1 MLSICLK
8 TANLERKKYLGNYWN
23 IAKQTATQMRNIWIF
38 SLFQLLLLSLSTKIL
53 WLTTIEKLC
62 IIYIYGIHHWR
73 IIWSSYRDL
82 AWVGFEPTTTEF
94 RSDVLTGS
102 EIRQWAQLAL
112 RANLVQLLQFHR
124 LLHLVIPF
132 LSLACYQTINIPF
145 CQKLREMWTDFRCII
160 HGPVIP
166 KQCMM
171 ALNVGLH
178 CSIKFAKIEQARN
191 ITWIQLLWDKNKWLN
206 KCSFKDSVFK
216 NDN

>member
-1 MLSICLK
+1 MPNRLLRKRGISEYSHIISIAFTVFFK
-8 TANLERKKYLGNYWN
+8 QDIMINYHRKNY
-23 IAKQTATQMRNIWIF
+23 I
-38 SLFQLLLLSLSTKIL
+38 LFIYMVF
-53 WLTTIEKLC
+53 TIEGL
-62 IIYIYGIHHWR
+62 
-73 IIWSSYRDL
+73 
-82 AWVGFEPTTTEF
+82 FEVAIESWPEWALNSTITEF
-94 RSDVLTGS
+94 RSDALTDWAIG
-102 EIRQWAQLAL
+102 RWAQLAL

-145 CQKLREMWTDFRCII
+145 CQKLREMWTDFHCII

-166 KQCMM
+166 KQCMI

>member
-1 MLSICLK
+1 MPNRLLRKRGISEYSHIISIAFTIFFK
-8 TANLERKKYLGNYWN
+8 QDIMINYHRKNY
-23 IAKQTATQMRNIWIF
+23 I
-38 SLFQLLLLSLSTKIL
+38 LFIYMVF
-53 WLTTIEKLC
+53 TIEGL
-62 IIYIYGIHHWR
+62 
-73 IIWSSYRDL
+73 
-82 AWVGFEPTTTEF
+82 FEVAIESWPEWALNPTITEF
-94 RSDVLTGS
+94 RSDALTDWAIG
-102 EIRQWAQLAL
+102 RWAQLAL

-145 CQKLREMWTDFRCII
+145 CQKLREMWTDFHCII

-166 KQCMM
+166 KQCMI

>member
-1 MLSICLK
+1 MPNRLLRKRGISEYSHIISIAFTIFFK
-8 TANLERKKYLGNYWN
+8 QDIMINYHRKNY
-23 IAKQTATQMRNIWIF
+23 I
-38 SLFQLLLLSLSTKIL
+38 LFIYMVF
-53 WLTTIEKLC
+53 TIEGL
-62 IIYIYGIHHWR
+62 
-73 IIWSSYRDL
+73 
-82 AWVGFEPTTTEF
+82 FEVAIESWPEWALNSTITEF
-94 RSDVLTGS
+94 RSDALTDWAIG
-102 EIRQWAQLAL
+102 RWAQLAL

-145 CQKLREMWTDFRCII
+145 CQKLREMWTDFHCII

-166 KQCMM
+166 KQCMI